1 MVNVRA
7 HVFINGRVQG
17 VFFRQSTQLKAQSLG
32 VKGWIRNLFD
42 GRVEAVFEGDKSQVE
57 ILVDY
62 CRHGPPAARVENIE
76 VNYENYK
83 GEFYSFEAC

>member
-7 HVFINGRVQG
+7 HVFIKGRVQG

-42 GRVEAVFEGDKSQVE
+42 GRVEVVFEGDKSQVE

-62 CRHGPPAARVENIE
+62 CRIGPPAARVENIE

>member
-7 HVFINGRVQG
+7 HVFIKGRVQG

>member
-62 CRHGPPAARVENIE
+62 CRHGQPAARVENIE

>member
-42 GRVEAVFEGDKSQVE
+42 GRVEVVFEGDKSQVE

>member
-62 CRHGPPAARVENIE
+62 CRHGPPAARV
-76 VNYENYK
+76 
-83 GEFYSFEAC
+83 